1 MRVEVQSPESKVQS
15 QSVLLTAPMKYAR
28 ATQAFT
34 LIDLLVVVVVLG
46 VLASLVLPSL
56 GRAKERARSTQCLQN
71 LHQLGGAVMLYAKE
85 HGQHLPAAERQPTNP
100 VLRTNTLPRICD
112 LLSNY
117 VAGAAGIF
125 ACPNDRS
132 GYHDREGSSY
142 EWNYT
147 FNGARLDELAS
158 SGATLSPQQVPL
170 MYDYANAHRTPRGM
184 TKNVLFA
191 NGHAG
196 PL

>member
-1 MRVEVQSPESKVQS
+1 
-15 QSVLLTAPMKYAR
+15 MKG
-28 ATQAFT
+28 QGFT

-46 VLASLVLPSL
+46 VLASLLLPSL

-85 HGQHLPAAERQPTNP
+85 HERRLPAAERQPTNP

-142 EWNYT
+142 EWNYA
-147 FNGARLDELAS
+147 FNAARLDELAS
-158 SGATLSPQQVPL
+158 PTGNIPAQEVPL
-170 MYDYANAHRTPRGM
+170 MYDYANMHRTPRGM